1 MARILI
7 LNWSI
12 YGQTAKICRRLQEI
26 LRGRGHDVEVIPLPE
41 FDGDLPG
48 YDAIFIGASIR
59 NGKHNPAVLDF
70 IRSHQQILESKPSG
84 FFSVSLV
91 ARKPGKDTAGTN
103 PYMKAFLAKC
113 PWKPD
118 LSEVFGGDLDY
129 QRYSVMDRNII
140 RFIMWIT
147 KGPTDPQTKAEYTDW
162 DKVERFAG
170 RMSDLAAGPTRTADA
185 SETAQA
191 G

>member
-12 YGQTAKICRRLQEI
+12 YGHTAKICRRLQES
-26 LRGRGHDVEVIPLPE
+26 LREQGHVVDVTPLPD
-41 FDGDLPG
+41 FTGQLTD
-48 YDAIFIGASIR
+48 YDAISIGASIR

-91 ARKPGKDTAGTN
+91 ARKPGKDTAQTN

-118 LSEVFGGDLDY
+118 LAEVFGGDLDY

-147 KGPTDPQTKAEYTDW
+147 KGPTDPTTKAEYTDW
-162 DKVERFAG
+162 EKVERFAG
-170 RMSDLAAGPTRTADA
+170 RMSELASRPA
-185 SETAQA
+185 
-191 G
+191 